1 MLRLVRDRT
10 LMQPLSPAAL
20 AEILPGCTAYFPT
33 CDPHLSPINAH
44 SQGGS
49 GVVRRTRKR
58 GAQSRG
64 RVSAASQFLALVSR
78 RVGLPDFRLEH
89 RCDF

>member
-1 MLRLVRDRT
+1 
-10 LMQPLSPAAL
+10 MQPLSPAAL

-44 SQGGS
+44 WQGGS

-58 GAQSRG
+58 ARN
-64 RVSAASQFLALVSR
+64 RVVVFLLLLSFLRWFLGGSDCRIFV
-78 RVGLPDFRLEH
+78 
-89 RCDF
+89 